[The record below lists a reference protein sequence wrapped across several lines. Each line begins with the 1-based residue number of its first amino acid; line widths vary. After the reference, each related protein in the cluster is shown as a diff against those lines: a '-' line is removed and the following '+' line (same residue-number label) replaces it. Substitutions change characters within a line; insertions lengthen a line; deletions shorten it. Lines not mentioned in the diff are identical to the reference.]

1 MTEFV
6 DNTLGEVCQD
16 SGGIIQTGPFGSQL
30 HQSDYSETGIP
41 VVMPADIKNGRIDET
56 RVARVSEGHV
66 ERLKR
71 HKLEVGDI
79 VYGRRG
85 DIGRQAIIRSENEGW
100 LCGTGC
106 LRLSLGE
113 NPRILP
119 EYLHL
124 YLSMPEVIGW
134 IQNQA
139 IGATMPNLNTQ
150 ILKRVPLIFPEDFD
164 AQKKIVAIVAAYDD
178 LIENNKRRITLLENM
193 AEEIYREWFVRFR
206 FPGWQEAKFE
216 KGQPVDWILNPVSEA
231 IEINPTERIDK
242 GEEKP
247 FVGMDTLSTNAM
259 YFETQEW
266 RTGNS
271 GSKFRNGDTLFP
283 RITPCLENGKRGF
296 VMSLE
301 EGQVAVGST
310 EFIVMRGKLVS
321 PEYTYLLCSFPPF
334 RTHAE
339 QSMVGAS
346 GRQRVAENCFSF
358 FLIRVPPV
366 EIMDNFTKLVRPIF
380 NEIGFLNRQN
390 SVLEQTRNQLLPR
403 LISGKLSV
411 ENLDIQFPPSMQSE
425 RSNNT
430 NEAVA

>member
-6 DNTLGEVCQD
+6 ENTLGEVCED

-164 AQKKIVAIVAAYDD
+164 AQKKIVAIVGAYDD

-193 AEEIYREWFVRFR
+193 AEEIYCEWFVRFR
-206 FPGWQEAKFE
+206 LPGWQQAEFE
-216 KGQPVDWILNPVSEA
+216 KGLPAGWSIKRLNDILVLQYGKALKSEDRVEGTVPVYGSSGVVGFHNEALVERPGIIVGRKGNVGAIHWSDVAFYPIDTVYYVVS
-231 IEINPTERIDK
+231 D
-242 GEEKP
+242 
-247 FVGMDTLSTNAM
+247 LSKHFL
-259 YFETQEW
+259 Y
-266 RTGNS
+266 
-271 GSKFRNGDTLFP
+271 
-283 RITPCLENGKRGF
+283 
-296 VMSLE
+296 
-301 EGQVAVGST
+301 
-310 EFIVMRGKLVS
+310 
-321 PEYTYLLCSFPPF
+321 YLLHSVNFINND
-334 RTHAE
+334 A
-339 QSMVGAS
+339 A
-346 GRQRVAENCFSF
+346 
-358 FLIRVPPV
+358 VP
-366 EIMDNFTKLVRPIF
+366 
-380 NEIGFLNRQN
+380 GLNRKQAYSN
-390 SVLEQTRNQLLPR
+390 EVLVPKSGLIEQFEELVKPLYDQKRSLIKMNDNLEKTKNQLLPR

-411 ENLDIQFPPSMQSE
+411 ENLDIQFPPSMQSDE
-425 RSNNT
+425 SDSAD
-430 NEAVA
+430 EAAA